1 MLLVMSWAAFLAV
14 RLIPGNP
21 IIAMLGDS
29 RASQQTI
36 DNLISLHGLDLPLVK
51 QFWNYFSGLLQ
62 GNLGISYFQVGKPV
76 WEIISSSFFV
86 TLKLTLMAFPVAVTV
101 GITMGLAAAYYK
113 DSWLDR
119 LVSLFIVVATSIPQI
134 AIGSFLYILFGLK
147 LKWLPVAGWGRPA
160 EAVLPVVLIALWPA
174 ASLAK
179 LSRACILE
187 EFTKQYI
194 TTAKAKGLSDF
205 KVFFKHAFVNTLIP
219 ISTNVG
225 LIFAFLLEGS
235 FITEFLFNIPGLG
248 RVVID
253 SIYRRDYPVIMASI
267 LLATFIYGLVNLV
280 VDFGYWFFDPKLR
293 SGEKYN
299 A

>member
-134 AIGSFLYILFGLK
+134 AIGSFLYILFFF
-147 LKWLPVAGWGRPA
+147 
-160 EAVLPVVLIALWPA
+160 
-174 ASLAK
+174 SY
-179 LSRACILE
+179 ST
-187 EFTKQYI
+187 FT
-194 TTAKAKGLSDF
+194 
-205 KVFFKHAFVNTLIP
+205 
-219 ISTNVG
+219 
-225 LIFAFLLEGS
+225 
-235 FITEFLFNIPGLG
+235 
-248 RVVID
+248 
-253 SIYRRDYPVIMASI
+253 
-267 LLATFIYGLVNLV
+267 
-280 VDFGYWFFDPKLR
+280 
-293 SGEKYN
+293 
-299 A
+299 